1 MLAGSVGII
10 KSRVRP
16 ITCKISNNADN
27 ENHSDVSGVQKPQTS
42 AGVAQKEYQKYKST
56 VDRKT
61 KAKPISTVWSK
72 SQSISKS
79 VPQKNVVKELNGLS
93 SDVAKVLKD
102 EGYLI
107 GKSIGEGSYCKVR
120 VAYKSLENGYEK
132 KIACKM
138 IDKRKAS
145 KEFVVKFL
153 PRELG
158 IIKVCRHFKTRS
170 VYFSEKIVIKFLHP
184 PSVWISCE
192 T

>member
-10 KSRVRP
+10 KNRVRP
-16 ITCKISNNADN
+16 ITCKISNNDN
-27 ENHSDVSGVQKPQTS
+27 ENHNDASGVQKPQTS
-42 AGVAQKEYQKYKST
+42 AGVAHQKEYQKYKSS

-61 KAKPISTVWSK
+61 KAKPISAVWSK
-72 SQSISKS
+72 SQSITKT
-79 VPQKNVVKELNGLS
+79 VQQKNVVKELNGLS

-120 VAYKSLENGYEK
+120 VAYKSFDHGYEK

-158 IIKVCRHFKTRS
+158 IIKVCFRMCKRKGKFCEAKDLFCWIIIQCR
-170 VYFSEKIVIKFLHP
+170 EK
-184 PSVWISCE
+184 
-192 T
+192 